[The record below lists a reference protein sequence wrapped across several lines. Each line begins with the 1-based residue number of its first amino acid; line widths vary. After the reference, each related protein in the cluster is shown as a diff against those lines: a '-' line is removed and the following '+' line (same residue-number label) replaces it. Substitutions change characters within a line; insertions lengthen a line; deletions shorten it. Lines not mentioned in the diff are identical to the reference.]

1 MKPPIDRSIIHR
13 LDYLQNSADTE
24 GPANPADEFVEAVS
38 RYERTRPRT
47 PGKCSHQQWDE
58 ISYPVSEGE
67 NPEMEIPEIH

>member
-1 MKPPIDRSIIHR
+1 MKKTPIDPSIIN
-13 LDYLQNSADTE
+13 YLQHSAETEVPENSAKQ
-24 GPANPADEFVEAVS
+24 FVEAVG

-58 ISYPVSEGE
+58 ISYPDSEGE